1 MQKAPDMPAVRDA
14 GPFLPYISSQLQ
26 NMFTQTTKK
35 ERLFTCYELAPS
47 AFLWARGARFLGLEL
62 SPTPKN
68 PNRIA
73 FRFHDADGLC
83 QYEVLA
89 FQKGV
94 AIPAQ
99 QYALAYKLLKDQIF
113 RRILR

>member
-1 MQKAPDMPAVRDA
+1 
-14 GPFLPYISSQLQ
+14 
-26 NMFTQTTKK
+26 MFTQATQKD
-35 ERLFTCYELAPS
+35 RLFTCYDLVAT
-47 AFLWARGARFLGLEL
+47 AFLWARGVRFLGLEL
-62 SPTPKN
+62 SPTPEN

-73 FRFHDADGLC
+73 FRFHDADGQC

-89 FQKGV
+89 FHKGV

-99 QYALAYKLLKDQIF
+99 QYALALRLLKDQIF

>member
-1 MQKAPDMPAVRDA
+1 MRLLLCSACGSFPPC
-14 GPFLPYISSQLQ
+14 LPPSQ
-26 NMFTQTTKK
+26 NMFTQTTKR
-35 ERLFTCYELAPS
+35 ERLFTCYDLASS
-47 AFLWARGARFLGLEL
+47 AFLWARGVRFVGLEP
-62 SPTPKN
+62 SPTPEN

-73 FRFHDADGLC
+73 FRFHDANGLC
-83 QYEVLA
+83 RYEVLA

-99 QYALAYKLLKDQIF
+99 QYALALKLLKDQIF